1 MQTGTKISGF
11 LHLGAIGLALFGGSL
26 FRASPPAV
34 LQVSNVSVITSEAF
48 AAMLSSAPESVPD
61 VVTAPVLKR
70 PKSEDKP
77 QDALPEVERSTEPL
91 ENQQTPKEQIAVI
104 APAPSPAP
112 RIDTKSAPKP
122 KPSAKEAETTQ
133 NETAPDQSASEAALP
148 KQEQAPKEAATQIV
162 TEADNVSDFAPT
174 TSTIPRSR
182 SRDLSKPA
190 VETETAVTEPE
201 PKPKPKAQTN
211 DEIASAIAEAQ
222 ADTSKPVGPA
232 LTGSEREGLVLAV
245 QKCWNVPI
253 GLQNA
258 DNLTVVISIELSQ
271 DGKLIK
277 SPKLIEPAGT
287 PTGTL
292 RQAFEAGRRALIRC
306 APYDLPRDKYEQ
318 WREIEVV
325 FNPENMVVK

>member
-26 FRASPPAV
+26 FRASPPVA
-34 LQVSNVSVITSEAF
+34 LQVSNVSVITSEDF
-48 AAMLSSAPESVPD
+48 AAMLSSAPEAVPD
-61 VVTAPVLKR
+61 VEASPVIKQ

-77 QDALPEVERSTEPL
+77 QEALPEIERSTEPV
-91 ENQQTPKEQIAVI
+91 EVQQEPNEQVAVI

-133 NETAPDQSASEAALP
+133 SETTPDQSTPDAAEP

-162 TEADNVSDFAPT
+162 TEVEKVSDFAPT
-174 TSTIPRSR
+174 TSTIPPSR
-182 SRDLSKPA
+182 PRDLSKPA
-190 VETETAVTEPE
+190 VKTQKVVTEIE
-201 PKPKPKAQTN
+201 PKPKTEEQTN
-211 DEIASAIAEAQ
+211 DEIASAIAEVQ
-222 ADTSKPVGPA
+222 AETNKPVGPP

-258 DNLTVVISIELSQ
+258 DNLAVVISIELSQ

-277 SPKLIEPAGT
+277 SPKLIDPAGT

-292 RQAFEAGRRALIRC
+292 KQAFEAGRRALIRC
-306 APYDLPRDKYEQ
+306 APYDLPREKYEQ

>member
-1 MQTGTKISGF
+1 VQTGTKISGF

-26 FRASPPAV
+26 FRASPPVAP
-34 LQVSNVSVITSEAF
+34 QVSNVSVITSENF
-48 AAMLSSAPESVPD
+48 AAMLSSAPETVPD
-61 VVTAPVLKR
+61 VEASPVIKQ
-70 PKSEDKP
+70 PKPEDKP
-77 QDALPEVERSTEPL
+77 QDALPEIERSIEPL
-91 ENQQTPKEQIAVI
+91 EVQQELKEQVAVI

-133 NETAPDQSASEAALP
+133 SETAPDQSTPDAAEP

-162 TEADNVSDFAPT
+162 TEVEKVSDFAPT
-174 TSTIPRSR
+174 MSTIPPSR
-182 SRDLSKPA
+182 PRDLNKRVAKTETVVPEAESKP
-190 VETETAVTEPE
+190 EE
-201 PKPKPKAQTN
+201 QTS

-222 ADTSKPVGPA
+222 AEANKPIGPP
-232 LTGSEREGLVLAV
+232 LTGCEREGLVLAV

-258 DNLTVVISIELSQ
+258 DNLAVVISIELSQ

-277 SPKLIEPAGT
+277 SPKLIDPAGT

-292 RQAFEAGRRALIRC
+292 KQAFEAGRRALIRC
-306 APYDLPRDKYEQ
+306 APYDLPREKYEQ